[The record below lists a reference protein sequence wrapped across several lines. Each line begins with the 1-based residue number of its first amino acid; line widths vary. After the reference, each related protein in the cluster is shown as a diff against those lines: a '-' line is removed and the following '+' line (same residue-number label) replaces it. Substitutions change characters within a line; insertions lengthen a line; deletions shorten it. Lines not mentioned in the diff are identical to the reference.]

1 MTMTAVLNRASFG
14 TPVKVVKLKVLVR
27 AKHIDMDKAFTY
39 VDATRTAQT
48 MALFVWYHTREGF
61 LVCGDAEDETLK
73 TIEVELVV
81 DENLDWLVAHKE
93 KFAWEYYGFRSELH
107 KDDFD
112 IYHLPPFGRR

>member
-1 MTMTAVLNRASFG
+1 MSSVLDRASFG

-39 VDATRTAQT
+39 VDATRTAQV
-48 MALFVWYHTREGF
+48 MASFIWYQTREGF

-73 TIEVELVV
+73 TIEVELIV

-93 KFAWEYYGFRSELH
+93 KFAWEHCGFRSELR
-107 KDDFD
+107 KDHFD
-112 IYHLPPFGRR
+112 IYHLSPFERR